1 MRDFINEALI
11 RYHGLRMASAK
22 DAALA
27 KHHMNAMLLRIKSR
41 STKQIKRMEV
51 RRGLVE

>member
-11 RYHGLRMASAK
+11 RYHGLRMATAK
-22 DAALA
+22 DAASA

-41 STKQIKRMEV
+41 SSKQIKRMEV
-51 RRGLVE
+51 KRGL